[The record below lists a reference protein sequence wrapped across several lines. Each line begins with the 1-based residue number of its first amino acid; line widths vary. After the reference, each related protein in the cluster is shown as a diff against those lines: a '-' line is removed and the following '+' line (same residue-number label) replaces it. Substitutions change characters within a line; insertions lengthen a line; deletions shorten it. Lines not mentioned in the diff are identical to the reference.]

1 MGPRQCLA
9 RPALTSEAVAI
20 SGTAMEGQTLAAK
33 VTNNDPIA
41 AISDQW
47 QHENGGAWVSLA
59 SATASTFTV
68 GVSQEAEVLRA
79 VATAVDGATTLSA
92 TSLATAAVKAA
103 APVLTIANNS
113 LSVTAGGTVALGVS
127 VTAPEAGDTVNVNI
141 AGLPSYETI
150 TDASGGKIFSGS
162 SVTLSAAEV
171 DSGLTLSSSYTGA
184 DHPVATLAWTASNG
198 ANSAILTTTASQT
211 LSVTDPPSQVSA
223 LTADVHS
230 AALELLM
237 QHTSAGFNNL
247 SNHGTGGNRV
257 LLGVGMEER
266 GRSPVANRQ
275 QPDCLTASSRRFPVA
290 V

>member
-103 APVLTIANNS
+103 APVLTIANNNS

-150 TDASGGKIFSGS
+150 TDALGGKFSPE
-162 SVTLSAAEV
+162 A
-171 DSGLTLSSSYTGA
+171 
-184 DHPVATLAWTASNG
+184 P
-198 ANSAILTTTASQT
+198 
-211 LSVTDPPSQVSA
+211 
-223 LTADVHS
+223 
-230 AALELLM
+230 
-237 QHTSAGFNNL
+237 
-247 SNHGTGGNRV
+247 
-257 LLGVGMEER
+257 
-266 GRSPVANRQ
+266 
-275 QPDCLTASSRRFPVA
+275 
-290 V
+290 